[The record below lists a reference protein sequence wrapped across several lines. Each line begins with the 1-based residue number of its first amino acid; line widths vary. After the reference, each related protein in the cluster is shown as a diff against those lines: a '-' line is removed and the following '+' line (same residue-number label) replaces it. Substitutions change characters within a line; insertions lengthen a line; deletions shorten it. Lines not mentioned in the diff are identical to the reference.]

1 MCVLNEGYTFLVPK
15 HFAESW
21 PTILQNVGYKVSA
34 EGSYHCGQVANQLYE
49 GDIYFSGFTV
59 EACSLPPLGD
69 EFAFLRWRRMRP
81 SDRSPG
87 VYPKEYLNE
96 NFRFLI
102 NMWDPITIKREHGDE
117 YRVFR
122 GLILYLL
129 NLGLIPEQFEP
140 FTTID

>member
-34 EGSYHCGQVANQLYE
+34 EGSYHCGRVANQLYE

-87 VYPKEYLNE
+87 VYPKEYLK
-96 NFRFLI
+96 RHLVRHGVVFLRRLSEI
-102 NMWDPITIKREHGDE
+102 ILQHFIHHLGQCDDHRH
-117 YRVFR
+117 R
-122 GLILYLL
+122 GEW
-129 NLGLIPEQFEP
+129 GG
-140 FTTID
+140 